1 MDVPR
6 IAPAR
11 RRAPP
16 EASRRAHG
24 AARGPRARRR
34 LHGPEGRRAPE
45 GAPGVDPTA
54 HFLSIE
60 TEGRAADGRFFRH
73 EATVFLDV
81 CKRCELPRA
90 GLAIRRVSPSKD
102 EKGAFDIEL
111 AAKAPAFFAWL
122 ADPPD
127 PRGRFSDNL
136 VTVLPGAP
144 RVIRYRPSAPVTA
157 AALRRRLAL
166 MDLRNS
172 YG

>member
-11 RRAPP
+11 RRPPPDAP
-16 EASRRAHG
+16 RRARG

-34 LHGPEGRRAPE
+34 LRGPEGRRA
-45 GAPGVDPTA
+45 
-54 HFLSIE
+54 
-60 TEGRAADGRFFRH
+60 ADDRIFRH

-90 GLAIRRVSPSKD
+90 DLAVRKVAPATD

-127 PRGRFSDNL
+127 ARGRFSDNL

-157 AALRRRLAL
+157 AALKRRLAL
-166 MDLRNS
+166 TDLRES